1 MSRTFS
7 HEYLNAFIDGELT
20 SSEREAALARLDAD
34 PEFKRDACEMRTLKE
49 MVRGAYGDLPAART
63 HDGSAPFWRQAWVA
77 GLMLVLG
84 LSAGWFGR
92 GGVPPAQ
99 VAHVA
104 GLPAGYTPIALTSH
118 VDPDKVVLH
127 LDSSDPGRLKQV
139 LNMADD
145 LLRTRGEQVKV
156 EVVVN
161 SYGLNLLRQDTTP
174 YRDVIQ
180 RLSREHANLSFLAC
194 AQTVARLEREGTKV
208 VLIPEAGVASS
219 AIGEILSRMQQG
231 WVYVKV

>member
-1 MSRTFS
+1 MSKTFS
-7 HEYLNAFIDGELT
+7 DEYLNAFVDGELT
-20 SSEREAALARLDAD
+20 CGEREAALARLDAD
-34 PEFKRDACEMRTLKE
+34 PEFKREACETRTLKE
-49 MVRGAYGDLPAART
+49 IVRGAYGDLPAIRPC
-63 HDGSAPFWRQAWVA
+63 DGSAPFWRQALVA

-84 LSAGWFGR
+84 LSAGWFAR
-92 GGVPPAQ
+92 GGVPAEPVAQ
-99 VAHVA
+99 LA
-104 GLPAGYTPIALTSH
+104 GLPAGYTPIALTSR

-127 LDSSDPGRLKQV
+127 LDSSDPGRLKEV
-139 LNMADD
+139 LSVADG
-145 LLRTRGEQVKV
+145 LLRARGEQVRV

-180 RLSREHANLSFLAC
+180 RLRQEHANLSFLAC

-208 VLIPEAGVASS
+208 ELIPEAGLASS